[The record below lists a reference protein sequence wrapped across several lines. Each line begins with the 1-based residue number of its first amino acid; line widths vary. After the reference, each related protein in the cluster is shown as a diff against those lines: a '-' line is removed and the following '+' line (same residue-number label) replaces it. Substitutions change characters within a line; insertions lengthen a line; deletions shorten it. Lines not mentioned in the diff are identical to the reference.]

1 MRIIGG
7 THKGRSIHLPAHF
20 NARPTTDIAKE
31 GLFNILNNY
40 FEFENL
46 DVLDLFAGTGS
57 ISFEFA
63 SRHANMIH
71 AIEQNGKLF
80 SFIKKNVTRL
90 GFTRITPF
98 KTDVFR
104 YIRKCENKFNI
115 IFADPPYQL
124 KTLDQIPQCIVENNL
139 LKKGGW
145 LILEHPK
152 DYHFEGTSSF
162 FKTKKYGSVH
172 FSFFVN
178 NE

>member
-7 THKGRSIHLPAHF
+7 THKGRMIHLPAHF

-40 FEFENL
+40 FDFEQL
-46 DVLDLFAGTGS
+46 DVLDLFSGTGS
-57 ISFEFA
+57 IGFEFA
-63 SRHANMIH
+63 SRGANSIL

-80 SFIKKNVTRL
+80 SFIKKNIEQL
-90 GFTRITPF
+90 GFTQITPV

-104 YIRKCENKFNI
+104 YIPKSETQFHI
-115 IFADPPYQL
+115 IFADPPYHL
-124 KTLDQIPQCIVENNL
+124 KTLDQIPHRVFENNL

-145 LILEHPK
+145 LILEHPGEH
-152 DYHFEGTSSF
+152 HFEDF
-162 FKTKKYGSVH
+162 PYFLKTKKYGSVH
-172 FSFFVN
+172 FSFFEY